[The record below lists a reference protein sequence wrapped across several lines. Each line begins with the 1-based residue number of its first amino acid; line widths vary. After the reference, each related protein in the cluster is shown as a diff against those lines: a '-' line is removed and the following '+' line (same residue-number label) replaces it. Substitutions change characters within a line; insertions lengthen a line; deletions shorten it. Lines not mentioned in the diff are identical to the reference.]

1 MPIFLPPALIQ
12 AVRAIQIQAVH
23 YEPEVVELAGTLIRK
38 TFPGPP
44 DFVFDKASRPERC
57 WILKLDT
64 PISVTPSTSSD
75 DFNSDAFDQITEV
88 QLVLTTDALIAHP
101 RRIEGGKHLVLTG
114 TLFESHTG
122 HHHTQVLITVRSLRV
137 VN

>member
-1 MPIFLPPALIQ
+1 MPVFFPPALTQ
-12 AVRAIQIQAVH
+12 GVRTAHIQAVH
-23 YEPEVVELAGTLIRK
+23 YEPEVVELSGTLICK

-64 PISVTPSTSSD
+64 PATVEPSAPSD
-75 DFNSDAFDQITEV
+75 DINPDAFNQITEM
-88 QLVLTTDALIAHP
+88 QLVLTGDDLIA
-101 RRIEGGKHLVLTG
+101 RAKRTKSGKHLDIRG

-122 HHHTQVLITVRSLRV
+122 HHHTQVLITVQSLRV
-137 VN
+137 VD